1 MTLDQWA
8 ANKWLVLHK
17 TSPMEIANLLDIV
30 ERDLRDASEGSMSVD
45 WRFGIAYN
53 AALKLCTILLYTRGY
68 RSARQSN
75 HYYTIN
81 ALPLIIGASH
91 TKDAQYLDRCRIRRN
106 KVEYD
111 AVGLV
116 TKADAEELI
125 SFAKDFKEM
134 VVGWLKKHF
143 PELLK

>member
-1 MTLDQWA
+1 
-8 ANKWLVLHK
+8 
-17 TSPMEIANLLDIV
+17 MEIANLLDIV